1 LGEYRCRA
9 DYIDSAY
16 WPSCATA
23 KAQFF
28 RRRDFTEAP
37 AWDIILAEM
46 RTLEELESDV
56 RMLPPEKQEE
66 LRDWLENLLEDQL
79 ELTGEFKAKIE
90 RGEQDLREG
99 RSRIR
104 KP

>member
-1 LGEYRCRA
+1 
-9 DYIDSAY
+9 
-16 WPSCATA
+16 
-23 KAQFF
+23 
-28 RRRDFTEAP
+28 
-37 AWDIILAEM
+37 M
-46 RTLEELESDV
+46 RTLEQVESDV

-90 RGEQDLREG
+90 RGELDLREG
-99 RSRIR
+99 RSRVR